1 MPCYAFARHTD
12 RRIINPM
19 TIASKVL
26 MDRNTFNAQQCG
38 GRACIRGMRI
48 RVSDILEMLAAG
60 VSEPQIL
67 LDFPD
72 LESADIR
79 ACLHYAAQRTEMIR
93 LAA

>member
-1 MPCYAFARHTD
+1 MVAINILTD
-12 RRIINPM
+12 RI
-19 TIASKVL
+19 
-26 MDRNTFNAQQCG
+26 TFNAQQCG

-60 VSEPQIL
+60 VPEPQII

-72 LESADIR
+72 LELADIR
-79 ACLHYAAQRTEMIR
+79 ACLHYTAQRTEMIR